1 MNVYHVGK
9 SAGKAASSPGLRQ
22 EASQPGPEMWNQE
35 SRKMTPK
42 ARKADAQLAR
52 QSKRNGQA
60 NSAEMSVSMILSP
73 AAAVHGVRAS

>member
-1 MNVYHVGK
+1 
-9 SAGKAASSPGLRQ
+9 
-22 EASQPGPEMWNQE
+22 
-35 SRKMTPK
+35 MTPE

-73 AAAVHGVRAS
+73 AAAVHGV